1 MTSTGLRVVGI
12 CYIAA
17 ERFDWCTVGRGKL
30 ALGDKVPRHT
40 RGKLVLGDK
49 VSQLVKTANHD
60 QSSVLH
66 RQRLTLFSIGDLVIL
81 NTKIYYI
88 LCR

>member
-1 MTSTGLRVVGI
+1 MVGI

-30 ALGDKVPRHT
+30 ALGDKV
-40 RGKLVLGDK
+40 
-49 VSQLVKTANHD
+49 SNLVKTANHD

-66 RQRLTLFSIGDLVIL
+66 RRRLTLFSIGDLVIL

-88 LCR
+88 LGR

>member
-1 MTSTGLRVVGI
+1 MVGK

-49 VSQLVKTANHD
+49 VSDLVKTANHD

-66 RQRLTLFSIGDLVIL
+66 RQRLALFSIGDLVTL
-81 NTKIYYI
+81 NKKVYYI
-88 LCR
+88 LGRYDGEC